1 MNQYYNIRIFSM
13 ENRPSRAHFRVL
25 EIGAPAL
32 PNLKLHIPYKQ
43 RCRSAALVA
52 ADHAHVIALL
62 RLELRS
68 FDGSEICFSHRS
80 GVNLECL
87 HRSCI
92 VLDRDGV
99 TSALELLHSSDSR
112 SERPF

>member
-1 MNQYYNIRIFSM
+1 MKQYYNIRIFSM

-68 FDGSEICFSHRS
+68 FGGSEIGFSHCP
-80 GVNLECL
+80 GVDLEYL
-87 HRSCI
+87 HGPCI
-92 VLDRDGV
+92 VFDRDGV
-99 TSALELLHSSDSR
+99 TSAI
-112 SERPF
+112 